1 MKKGSGGYIWV
12 NTKFSVI
19 QCEAGDAMVYADYH
33 DITEEREMQE
43 RLRLQYREQ
52 IFQHYLIT
60 DPNTLIL
67 GHCNITKNKII
78 EIEDRTNSGLLE
90 RFGDKRED
98 FYRNWNSGSVRSGA
112 EPVL

>member
-1 MKKGSGGYIWV
+1 
-12 NTKFSVI
+12 
-19 QCEAGDAMVYADYH
+19 MVYADYH

-98 FYRNWNSGSVRSGA
+98 FFTGIGTLVASEA